1 MYTEKEK
8 LEQIRKD
15 LGAKRDAFVAQL
27 LHRLEAAGL
36 SATVAMKTQSLTSL
50 RVEDAQVPTFAVKF
64 DVCVEVFN
72 SLAWSAKRNRVSC
85 AMRGGLGSPRK
96 YTRLDDKQA
105 EKLVSEVMLAR
116 DRAIQKEMAH
126 KAAKKLRDEA
136 ARVMGS
142 ELAGQVK
149 PPGMRIVTRA
159 PGQYRV
165 VFDARVP
172 GALLDTDL
180 NADEVIRLMALLREI
195 QRVDEL
201 MVIVAAN
208 DTYYEPGF
216 GSFGPFPKAIRPA
229 DLEVNLQ
236 LARMVA
242 ENSGCAPVRA
252 IAYSEVAAAAIKE

>member
-1 MYTEKEK
+1 METDKEK
-8 LEQIRKD
+8 REQIRKD

-36 SATVAMKTQSLTSL
+36 PATVGMKTQSLTSL

-64 DVCVEVFN
+64 DVCAEVSN
-72 SLAWSAKRNRVSC
+72 ALAWWAKPNRVFC
-85 AMRGGLGSPRK
+85 TMRGVWGSTRK
-96 YTRLDDKQA
+96 YTRLDDKLA
-105 EKLVSEVMLAR
+105 EKLAVEVVEAR
-116 DRAIQKEMAH
+116 DRAIQAEKARKAVKEM
-126 KAAKKLRDEA
+126 LNEA
-136 ARVMGS
+136 AQVMRR

-149 PPGMRIVTRA
+149 PPGMRIRTVA
-159 PGQYRV
+159 AGKYRV
-165 VFDARVP
+165 VFDASGP

-180 NADEVIRLMALLREI
+180 NADEVIRLLALLREI
-195 QRVDEL
+195 QCVDEL
-201 MVIVAAN
+201 MVIVAA
-208 DTYYEPGF
+208 DGTYYEPAF

-242 ENSGCAPVRA
+242 DNLGRAPVRA